1 MYVYSEGV
9 KLVLGMTCEMSV
21 GCEGG
26 VGGRGV
32 ESEVRVEYRPHPPRQ

>member
-9 KLVLGMTCEMSV
+9 KLVLGMMSV
-21 GCEGG
+21 GCEVG

-32 ESEVRVEYRPHPPRQ
+32 ELEVRVEYRPHPPRQ